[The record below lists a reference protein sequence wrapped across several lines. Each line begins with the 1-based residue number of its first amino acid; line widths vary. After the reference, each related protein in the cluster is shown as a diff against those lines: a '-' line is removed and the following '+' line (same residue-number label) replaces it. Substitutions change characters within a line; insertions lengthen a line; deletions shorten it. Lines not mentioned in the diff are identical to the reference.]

1 MKISEK
7 KSGETARDYAFRV
20 IKDNIVSL
28 EFIPGTF
35 VSENEMA
42 LELGLSRTPVREA
55 IIDLAKASVI
65 ETVPQRGNYVTL
77 IDPEMVNESRFLRQV
92 LDKAVIQ
99 VACETDDAD
108 GIAMLEENVQLQEF
122 YLDKNAGEKIFLL
135 DNQFHEGIY
144 RIAKKGRIFE
154 MRSTLMIH
162 FDRVRSLAVETVKD
176 MKIVKDH
183 REMLEAIKSH
193 DKEAAVALVDKH
205 LGRYQFDQDIIRA
218 QYPEYFIKQ
227 R

>member
-20 IKDNIVSL
+20 IKENIVSL
-28 EFIPGTF
+28 EFTPGTF

-77 IDPEMVNESRFLRQV
+77 IDPEMVDESRFLRRVLDRAVIEVACTMDNPQV
-92 LDKAVIQ
+92 L
-99 VACETDDAD
+99 EE
-108 GIAMLEENVQLQEF
+108 LEENVQLQEF
-122 YLDKNAGEKIFLL
+122 YLDKNAGDKIFLL

-144 RIAKKGRIFE
+144 RYAKKGRIFE

-162 FDRVRSLAVETVKD
+162 FDRVRSLSVEAVKD
-176 MKIVKDH
+176 MKIVQDHKD
-183 REMLEAIKSH
+183 MLTAIKNH
-193 DKEAAVALVDKH
+193 DVEAAVALVDKH
-205 LGRYQFDQDIIRA
+205 MTRYQVDQDVIKA
-218 QYPEYFIKQ
+218 QYPEYFISK
-227 R
+227 

>member
-20 IKDNIVSL
+20 IKENIVSL
-28 EFIPGTF
+28 EFTPGTF

-77 IDPEMVNESRFLRQV
+77 IDPEMVDESRFLRRVLDRAVIEVACTMDNPQV
-92 LDKAVIQ
+92 LEEI
-99 VACETDDAD
+99 
-108 GIAMLEENVQLQEF
+108 EENIQLQEF
-122 YLDKNAGEKIFLL
+122 YLDKNAGDKIFLL

-144 RIAKKGRIFE
+144 RYAKKGRIFE

-162 FDRVRSLAVETVKD
+162 FDRVRSLSVEAVKD
-176 MKIVKDH
+176 MKIVQDHKD
-183 REMLEAIKSH
+183 MLNAIKNH
-193 DKEAAVALVDKH
+193 DVEAAVALVDKH
-205 LGRYQFDQDIIRA
+205 MTRYQVDQDVIKA
-218 QYPEYFIKQ
+218 QYPEYFISK
-227 R
+227 

>member
-20 IKDNIVSL
+20 IKENIVSL
-28 EFIPGTF
+28 EFTPGTF

-77 IDPEMVNESRFLRQV
+77 IDPEMVDESRFLRRVLDRAVIEVACTMDNPQV
-92 LDKAVIQ
+92 L
-99 VACETDDAD
+99 EE
-108 GIAMLEENVQLQEF
+108 LEENVQLQEF
-122 YLDKNAGEKIFLL
+122 YLDKNAGDKIFLL

-144 RIAKKGRIFE
+144 RYAKKGRIFE

-162 FDRVRSLAVETVKD
+162 FDRVRSLSVEAVKD
-176 MKIVKDH
+176 MKIVQDHKD
-183 REMLEAIKSH
+183 MLNAIKNH
-193 DKEAAVALVDKH
+193 DVEAAVALVDKH
-205 LGRYQFDQDIIRA
+205 MTRYQVDQDVIKA
-218 QYPEYFIKQ
+218 QYPEYFISK
-227 R
+227 